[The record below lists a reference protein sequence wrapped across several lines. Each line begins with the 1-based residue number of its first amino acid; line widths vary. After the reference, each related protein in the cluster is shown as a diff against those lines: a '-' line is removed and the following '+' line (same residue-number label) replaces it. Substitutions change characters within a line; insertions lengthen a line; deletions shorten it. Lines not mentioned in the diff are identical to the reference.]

1 VDLHHAPHARFAMP
15 AIKPNEVKNK
25 SKRTQFLT
33 REREEKAASRKRR
46 REGEAAAAGGTR
58 PKQAPRTVE
67 GARTADSTL
76 VAPNDAEVLAEE
88 ADDEFSRIYS
98 GAEAPKVMVTTS
110 MKPTAGVY
118 PIIGALLDVVPRAFY
133 YRRQKF
139 TLAQISGWA
148 AGKGFTHLVV
158 LGEPRHRAFSL
169 VVSRLPGGP
178 TGCFKFSSPQLPEQ
192 IAGFGRR
199 TEHAPELLL
208 NNFSTRLGR
217 RVGRLLGSLFP
228 HKPDFEGRQVV
239 TIHNQRD
246 FIFFRHHRYVFE
258 EEGGKARLQELGPRF
273 TLKTRWLLAGAFNPR
288 EGEYEWI
295 HKKGETVDTKKT
307 FAL

>member
-1 VDLHHAPHARFAMP
+1 MPTVAPND
-15 AIKPNEVKNK
+15 IKNK
-25 SKRTQFLT
+25 AKRSQVLT
-33 REREEKAASRKRR
+33 REREEKAVARKRR
-46 REGEAAAAGGTR
+46 REGEAVAAGGSR
-58 PKQAPRTVE
+58 PKQAPRTIE
-67 GARTADSTL
+67 GTRTVDSTL
-76 VAPNDAEVLAEE
+76 VAPDDAEVLAEE
-88 ADDEFSRIYS
+88 ADDEFSRIYA
-98 GAEAPKVMVTTS
+98 GAEAPKVMVTTAI
-110 MKPTAGVY
+110 KPTAAVY
-118 PIIGALLDVVPRAFY
+118 PLLGALLDVVPRAFY

-148 AGKGFTHLVV
+148 AAKGFSHLVV
-158 LGEPRHRAFSL
+158 LGEPRHGHFSL

-178 TGCFKFSSPQLPEQ
+178 TGCFKFSSPLLTEQ

-208 NNFSTRLGR
+208 NNFATRLGR

-228 HKPDFEGRQVV
+228 HKPDFSGRQVV

-258 EEGGKARLQELGPRF
+258 EEGGRARLQELGPRF
-273 TLKTRWLLAGAFNPR
+273 TLKMRWLLAGAFNPR

-295 HKKGETVDTKKT
+295 HKKGETVDTKRT